1 LGQTGAQ
8 GVNLKTGSRS
18 HAGDPQNCV
27 RPALTITN
35 GRWTMSNYEYED
47 DDDDFTQE
55 SGNDLV
61 KQLRKA
67 AKQKDK
73 ELAELRAQ
81 FEGVSKAQRERNIK
95 DVLES
100 RGVNSKIAKFI
111 PSDLDPTEESLSKWL
126 DDNGDVFGFA
136 TESNQP
142 VVDPAQAAAYKKM
155 NSVTEQGLTPDAS
168 DDIMRKLMSANSKEE
183 LDDIIRQSGL

>member
-1 LGQTGAQ
+1 
-8 GVNLKTGSRS
+8 
-18 HAGDPQNCV
+18 
-27 RPALTITN
+27 
-35 GRWTMSNYEYED
+35 MSNFEYED
-47 DDDDFTQE
+47 DEDDFTQE
-55 SGNDLV
+55 SGNNDLV

-81 FEGVSKAQRERNIK
+81 FENVSKAQRERNIK

-126 DDNGDVFGFA
+126 DDNGDVFGFQA
-136 TESNQP
+136 TDSNQS
-142 VVDPAQAAAYKKM
+142 VVDPATAAAYKKM
-155 NSVTEQGLTPDAS
+155 NNVTEQGLTPDS
-168 DDIMRKLMSANSKEE
+168 HDDIMRRLMNANTKEE
-183 LDDIIRQSGL
+183 LDEVIRQSGL

>member
-1 LGQTGAQ
+1 
-8 GVNLKTGSRS
+8 
-18 HAGDPQNCV
+18 
-27 RPALTITN
+27 
-35 GRWTMSNYEYED
+35 MSNFEYED
-47 DDDDFTQE
+47 DDDDITT
-55 SGNDLV
+55 SDNGNDLV

-73 ELAELRAQ
+73 ELQELRAQ
-81 FEGVSKAQRERNIK
+81 FEGISKAQRERSIK

-126 DDNGDVFGFA
+126 DENGDVFGFQA

-142 VVDPAQAAAYKKM
+142 VVDPATAAAYKRM
-155 NSVTEQGLTPDAS
+155 NNVTEQGLTPDS
-168 DDIMRKLMSANSKEE
+168 HDDIMRKLMNANTKEE
-183 LDDIIRQSGL
+183 LDEVIRQSGL

>member
-1 LGQTGAQ
+1 
-8 GVNLKTGSRS
+8 
-18 HAGDPQNCV
+18 
-27 RPALTITN
+27 
-35 GRWTMSNYEYED
+35 MSNFEYED
-47 DDDDFTQE
+47 DEDEFTTPVAD

-73 ELAELRAQ
+73 ELQELRAQ
-81 FEGVSKAQRERNIK
+81 FEGVSKAQRERSIK

-111 PSDLDPTEESLSKWL
+111 PSDVDSTEESLSKWL
-126 DDNGDVFGFA
+126 DENGDVFGFA

-142 VVDPAQAAAYKKM
+142 VVDQAQAAAYKKM
-155 NSVTEQGLTPDAS
+155 NNATDQGLTPDAS
-168 DDIMRKLMSANSKEE
+168 DDIMRRLMSANSKEE
-183 LDDIIRQSGL
+183 LDEVIRQSGL

>member
-1 LGQTGAQ
+1 
-8 GVNLKTGSRS
+8 
-18 HAGDPQNCV
+18 
-27 RPALTITN
+27 
-35 GRWTMSNYEYED
+35 MSNYEYED
-47 DDDDFTQE
+47 EDDDFTQE

-81 FEGVSKAQRERNIK
+81 FGEISKAQRERSIK

-111 PSDLDPTEESLSKWL
+111 PSDVDSTEESLSKWL
-126 DDNGDVFGFA
+126 DENGDVFGFS

-142 VVDPAQAAAYKKM
+142 VVDPAQAAAYKRM
-155 NSVTEQGLTPDAS
+155 NNVTEQGMTPDAS
-168 DDIMRKLMSANSKEE
+168 DDIMRKLMNANSKEE
-183 LDDIIRQSGL
+183 LDEVIRQSGL

>member
-1 LGQTGAQ
+1 
-8 GVNLKTGSRS
+8 
-18 HAGDPQNCV
+18 
-27 RPALTITN
+27 
-35 GRWTMSNYEYED
+35 MSNFEYED
-47 DDDDFTQE
+47 DEDDTTTSDN
-55 SGNDLV
+55 GNDLV

-73 ELAELRAQ
+73 ELQELRAQ
-81 FEGVSKAQRERNIK
+81 FEGISKAQRERSIK

-111 PSDLDPTEESLSKWL
+111 PSDVDSTEESLSKWL
-126 DDNGDVFGFA
+126 EENGDVFGFQA

-168 DDIMRKLMSANSKEE
+168 EDIMRKLMSANSKEE

>member
-1 LGQTGAQ
+1 
-8 GVNLKTGSRS
+8 
-18 HAGDPQNCV
+18 
-27 RPALTITN
+27 
-35 GRWTMSNYEYED
+35 MSNFEYED
-47 DDDDFTQE
+47 DEDDITTNSDN
-55 SGNDLV
+55 GNDLV

-67 AKQKDK
+67 AKQKDR
-73 ELAELRAQ
+73 ELAELKAQ
-81 FEGVSKAQRERNIK
+81 FENVSKAQRERNIK

-126 DDNGDVFGFA
+126 DENGDVFGFQA

-142 VVDPAQAAAYKKM
+142 VVDPATAAAYKRM
-155 NSVTEQGLTPDAS
+155 NNVTEQGLTPDS
-168 DDIMRKLMSANSKEE
+168 NDDIMRKLLNANSKEE

>member
-1 LGQTGAQ
+1 
-8 GVNLKTGSRS
+8 
-18 HAGDPQNCV
+18 
-27 RPALTITN
+27 
-35 GRWTMSNYEYED
+35 MSNFEYED
-47 DDDDFTQE
+47 EDDDFTTE
-55 SGNDLV
+55 SSNNNDLV

-67 AKQKDK
+67 NKQKEK
-73 ELAELRAQ
+73 ELAELKAQ

-126 DDNGDVFGFA
+126 EDNGDVFGFQT

-155 NSVTEQGLTPDAS
+155 NNATEQGLTPDDS
-168 DDIMRKLMSANSKEE
+168 DDIMRRLLNANSKEE

>member
-1 LGQTGAQ
+1 
-8 GVNLKTGSRS
+8 
-18 HAGDPQNCV
+18 
-27 RPALTITN
+27 
-35 GRWTMSNYEYED
+35 MSNFEYED
-47 DDDDFTQE
+47 DEDNDFTQE

-81 FEGVSKAQRERNIK
+81 FGEVSKAQRERSIK

-111 PSDLDPTEESLSKWL
+111 PSDVDSTEESLSKWL
-126 DDNGDVFGFA
+126 DENGDVFGFA

-142 VVDPAQAAAYKKM
+142 VVDQAQAAAYKKM
-155 NSVTEQGLTPDAS
+155 NNATDQGLTPDAS
-168 DDIMRKLMSANSKEE
+168 DDIMRRLMSANSKEE
-183 LDDIIRQSGL
+183 LDEVIRQSGL

>member
-1 LGQTGAQ
+1 
-8 GVNLKTGSRS
+8 
-18 HAGDPQNCV
+18 
-27 RPALTITN
+27 
-35 GRWTMSNYEYED
+35 MSNYEYED
-47 DDDDFTQE
+47 EDDDFTQE

-73 ELAELRAQ
+73 DLQELRAQ
-81 FEGVSKAQRERNIK
+81 FEGISTAQRERSIK

-111 PSDLDPTEESLSKWL
+111 PSEVDSTEESLSKWL
-126 DDNGDVFGFA
+126 DDNGDVFGFQT

-155 NSVTEQGLTPDAS
+155 NSVTEQGLTPDAT
-168 DDIMRKLMSANSKEE
+168 DDIMRKLMNANSKEE

>member
-1 LGQTGAQ
+1 
-8 GVNLKTGSRS
+8 
-18 HAGDPQNCV
+18 
-27 RPALTITN
+27 
-35 GRWTMSNYEYED
+35 MSNFEYED
-47 DDDDFTQE
+47 DDNDDFTQE

-81 FEGVSKAQRERNIK
+81 FGEVSKAQRERSIK

-111 PSDLDPTEESLSKWL
+111 PSDVDSTEESLSKWL
-126 DDNGDVFGFA
+126 DDNGDVFGFTA
-136 TESNQP
+136 TDSNQS
-142 VVDPAQAAAYKKM
+142 VVDPADAAAYKKM
-155 NSVTEQGLTPDAS
+155 NSATDQGLTPDAS
-168 DDIMRKLMSANSKEE
+168 DDILRKLMSANSKEE

>member
-1 LGQTGAQ
+1 
-8 GVNLKTGSRS
+8 
-18 HAGDPQNCV
+18 
-27 RPALTITN
+27 
-35 GRWTMSNYEYED
+35 MSNYEYED
-47 DDDDFTQE
+47 DDDDITTSD

>member
-1 LGQTGAQ
+1 
-8 GVNLKTGSRS
+8 
-18 HAGDPQNCV
+18 
-27 RPALTITN
+27 
-35 GRWTMSNYEYED
+35 MSNYEYED

-55 SGNDLV
+55 SGNNDLV

-126 DDNGDVFGFA
+126 DDNGDVFGFS

-155 NSVTEQGLTPDAS
+155 NNVTEQGLTPDAT

-183 LDDIIRQSGL
+183 LDEVIRQSGL